1 MCVRINRRDIGR
13 SATLQRPSVGLGNRR
28 RRGLE
33 GRGTRPDS
41 RPDHCLPLGVV
52 SWPPRSREM
61 RRTVCSVEPVFWPMR
76 GMGCAP
82 RVLACCAPEPH
93 PNVGISMRGRDT
105 PAANAPRPARPFR
118 DRPSSQ
124 CFAARHHTRAFQ
136 VQSGLGEVRAV
147 ACGALSRRPPLSK
160 AIPALFAVCCGQSG
174 ARLRMLP
181 THLQTTR
188 QRAAYA
194 PQPRPTIP
202 NSMACCA
209 SAGVVS
215 TGRVGESAGLFGGIP
230 PALAAH
236 APQGQFWVHATLHKS
251 TEQAPATVLPW
262 LAPPP
267 NGTAQPGGTLG
278 LPRMP
283 IAAAPWC
290 VLASC
295 MQPTAT
301 PWNPPTG
308 PPLRGPPSAELGTY
322 ENASAVQGR
331 FWGPG
336 GVSWQEAP
344 YFLAAPKL
352 CQNKKKQKTGEK

>member
-1 MCVRINRRDIGR
+1 
-13 SATLQRPSVGLGNRR
+13 
-28 RRGLE
+28 
-33 GRGTRPDS
+33 
-41 RPDHCLPLGVV
+41 
-52 SWPPRSREM
+52 
-61 RRTVCSVEPVFWPMR
+61 
-76 GMGCAP
+76 MG
-82 RVLACCAPEPH
+82 
-93 PNVGISMRGRDT
+93 
-105 PAANAPRPARPFR
+105 
-118 DRPSSQ
+118 
-124 CFAARHHTRAFQ
+124 
-136 VQSGLGEVRAV
+136 
-147 ACGALSRRPPLSK
+147 
-160 AIPALFAVCCGQSG
+160 
-174 ARLRMLP
+174 
-181 THLQTTR
+181 
-188 QRAAYA
+188 
-194 PQPRPTIP
+194 
-202 NSMACCA
+202 
-209 SAGVVS
+209 
-215 TGRVGESAGLFGGIP
+215 
-230 PALAAH
+230 
-236 APQGQFWVHATLHKS
+236 

-344 YFLAAPKL
+344 YFLAAP
-352 CQNKKKQKTGEK
+352 

>member
-1 MCVRINRRDIGR
+1 
-13 SATLQRPSVGLGNRR
+13 
-28 RRGLE
+28 
-33 GRGTRPDS
+33 
-41 RPDHCLPLGVV
+41 
-52 SWPPRSREM
+52 
-61 RRTVCSVEPVFWPMR
+61 
-76 GMGCAP
+76 
-82 RVLACCAPEPH
+82 
-93 PNVGISMRGRDT
+93 MRGRDT

-188 QRAAYA
+188 QSAAYA

-267 NGTAQPGGTLG
+267 NGTAQPGSTLG

-301 PWNPPTG
+301 PWNPPHRATTAR
-308 PPLRGPPSAELGTY
+308 PAERRTWHLRERQCSP
-322 ENASAVQGR
+322 R
-331 FWGPG
+331 
-336 GVSWQEAP
+336 
-344 YFLAAPKL
+344 
-352 CQNKKKQKTGEK
+352 